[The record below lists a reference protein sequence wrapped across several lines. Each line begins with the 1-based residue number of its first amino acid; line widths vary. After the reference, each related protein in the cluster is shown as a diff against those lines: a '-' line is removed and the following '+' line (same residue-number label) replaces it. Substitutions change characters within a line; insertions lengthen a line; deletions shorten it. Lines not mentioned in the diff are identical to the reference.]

1 MNFKELFNRLG
12 FNPQNGLYYF
22 TGHKWKYKFS
32 RRVEEIIENKLK
44 PYAIYDL
51 NNEPFILFFENPEN
65 PGDLHRWCWNINSSP
80 IIIVIE
86 GNQVKV
92 YNGFSFDNKER
103 FLALLAES
111 EKKIDDFSYLNLVS
125 GKFMEKYGSQ
135 FKGTNRVD
143 YKLLENIEAARE
155 ILIKEHGLDSS
166 IVNSLIGRIIFVR
179 YLIDRNVRIGNYGSL
194 SRSDFLEILKD
205 RKATYDGLFAYL
217 REKFNGNLFPIEKDE
232 DIVNETHL
240 KVLIRLLKGH
250 ELKTGQMN
258 LFEFYDFSVIP
269 IEFISNIYEFF
280 LGMENQKKQ
289 GAYYTPPFLVDYILK
304 QTVDEFFERNP
315 RSYECKVL
323 DPACGS
329 GIFLVETLRRL
340 IHRYHEL
347 NPGCRKNKDQY
358 KEQLKALLCNNIFGI
373 DKDKNAKKIAIFSL
387 YITLLDYQEPRD
399 IENFQFPILE
409 ESNFFNVD
417 FFDIEKDFN
426 KILKSKSLDFI
437 IGNPPWGNLS
447 GETGNNKYLEYCR
460 ERGIRIGRKEISQAF
475 LVRTGD
481 FSNDSTHCSLVVTS
495 KNLYNAETKEFREY
509 FLDHFKINQIFELSS
524 VRREV
529 FPSEAIAPAA
539 VIFYRYAHNQDTS
552 NSVVKH
558 ISLKPNPLFHYFKI
572 FVIEKYD
579 NKEVLQKYFKDHDW
593 LFKVLVYGNI
603 LDFYFIR
610 RLKEKKNYDSINKI
624 IDDKTRFIFGQ
635 GAQVGGGDEND
646 ASFLLE
652 RLYMDTKKK
661 LLQPFFVD
669 LRGDV
674 KWKAGI
680 VHRTRE
686 KALYSPPMLLVKK
699 GTTPDYKVVSA
710 LCSNEIAFTDSL
722 TSIKAYNKDDEQ
734 TLRVLSGLFYSN
746 LFSYYF
752 LATGSSAGI
761 EREQAHDTDEKFTFP
776 FVLDGGIISNV
787 EKIEQNRRR
796 YNQILM
802 ESKTK
807 ILDSQIN
814 EEQKKLQNNFVAI
827 LKALNNE
834 IFNAFALSNQE
845 KALVDYILDIIIPLI
860 TGKINKKIFKEAPA
874 EILEDYAQLFIK
886 HFKKYF
892 NGPDNYFSVEIY
904 LNRYVVAMNF
914 IVTHTKPGK
923 DIHWKKDEDHI
934 RVVENLTNLSFSEV
948 SNQIFIQKDI
958 KGFEKNSF
966 YVIKPN
972 RYKLWHKALAYLD
985 LNEFSDAVLDAGR
998 QKRKRGD
1005 RQKIMP
1011 RLACP
1016 QTVSFSIG
1024 VNSWASLGL

>member
-1 MNFKELFNRLG
+1 MMNFRELFNRLG
-12 FNPQNGLYYF
+12 FNPRNGLYYF
-22 TGHKWKYKFS
+22 TGHKWKNKFS

-51 NNEPFILFFENPEN
+51 NNEPFILFFDNPEN
-65 PGDLHRWCWNINSSP
+65 SRDLHKWCWNINSSP
-80 IIIVIE
+80 IIIINE
-86 GNQVKV
+86 RNQVKV

-103 FLALLAES
+103 FLALLTES
-111 EKKIDDFSYLNLVS
+111 KKKIDDFSYLSFVS
-125 GKFMEKYGSQ
+125 GRFIEKYGSK
-135 FKGTNRVD
+135 FKETNRVD
-143 YKLLENIEAARE
+143 YKLLENIEAARD
-155 ILIKEHGLDSS
+155 ILIKKHGLDSS

-179 YLIDRNVRIGNYGSL
+179 YLIDRNVRIGKYGYL
-194 SRSDFLEILKD
+194 SRDDFLEILKD
-205 RKATYDGLFAYL
+205 RKETYDGLFPYL
-217 REKFNGNLFPIEKDE
+217 KEKFNGNLFPIEKDE
-232 DIVNETHL
+232 IIVNEMHL
-240 KVLIRLLKGH
+240 NVLVRLLKGH
-250 ELKTGQMN
+250 ELKTGQKN
-258 LFEFYDFSVIP
+258 LFEFYDFSIIP

-304 QTVDEFFERNP
+304 QTVDGFFKKNP
-315 RSYECKVL
+315 RSYNCKVL

-347 NPGCRKNKDQY
+347 NPGCKENKDQY

-373 DKDKNAKKIAIFSL
+373 DRDKNAKKIAIFSL

-399 IENFQFPILE
+399 IEDFKFPILDW
-409 ESNFFNVD
+409 SNFFKAD
-417 FFDIEKDFN
+417 FFDTRKAFN
-426 KILKSKSLDFI
+426 KILKNKSLDFI

-447 GETGNNKYLEYCR
+447 GETGNNKYLEYCK
-460 ERGIRIGRKEISQAF
+460 ERGIKLRRKEISQAF
-475 LVRTGD
+475 LVRPGD
-481 FSNDSTHCSLVVTS
+481 FSNKNTGCALIVTS
-495 KNLYNAETKEFREY
+495 KNLYNTNIRAKKFRKY
-509 FLDHFKINQIFELSS
+509 FLDHFKVNQIFELSS

-529 FPSEAIAPAA
+529 FSSEAIAPAA
-539 VIFYRYAHNQDTS
+539 IIFYRYAHSQNTD

-579 NKEVLQKYFKDHDW
+579 YKEVLQEYFKAHDW

-610 RLKEKKNYDSINKI
+610 RLKEEKNYDSINKVI
-624 IDDKTRFIFGQ
+624 NDKTRFIFGQ
-635 GAQVGGGDEND
+635 GAQIEGGDEND

-652 RLYMDTKKK
+652 RLYVDTKEK

-669 LRGDV
+669 LRENV

-686 KALYSPPMLLVKK
+686 EALYSPPMLLVKK

-710 LCSNEIAFTDSL
+710 LCGDEIAFTDSL

-734 TLRVLSGLFYSN
+734 TLRVLSGLFYSD

-752 LATGSSAGI
+752 LAAGSSAGI
-761 EREQAHDTDEKFTFP
+761 EREQAHNADEKFAFP
-776 FVLDGGIISNV
+776 FVMDDEIVSTV
-787 EKIEQNRRR
+787 EKIEQNRAR

-807 ILDSQIN
+807 ILDAKIN
-814 EEQKKLQNNFVAI
+814 EEQKKLKNNFMAI
-827 LKALNNE
+827 LEILNNKV
-834 IFNAFALSNQE
+834 FSAFSLSNQE
-845 KALVDYILDIIIPLI
+845 KALVDYVLDIIIPLI
-860 TGKINKKIFKEAPA
+860 TGKSNNKIFKEAPP
-874 EILEDYAQLFIK
+874 EILEDYAQLFVN

-892 NGPDNYFSVEIY
+892 SGPDNYFCVEIHP
-904 LNRYVVAMNF
+904 NKYVVGMNF
-914 IVTHTKPGK
+914 IVTDTKPGR
-923 DIHWKKDEDHI
+923 DIHWKEDEDHI
-934 RVVENLTNLSFSEV
+934 KVVENLTNLSFSEV

-972 RYKLWHKALAYLD
+972 RYKLWHKAIAYLD
-985 LNEFSDAVLDAGR
+985 LNEFSDALLDAGR
-998 QKRKRGD
+998 KK
-1005 RQKIMP
+1005 
-1011 RLACP
+1011 L
-1016 QTVSFSIG
+1016 
-1024 VNSWASLGL
+1024 LE